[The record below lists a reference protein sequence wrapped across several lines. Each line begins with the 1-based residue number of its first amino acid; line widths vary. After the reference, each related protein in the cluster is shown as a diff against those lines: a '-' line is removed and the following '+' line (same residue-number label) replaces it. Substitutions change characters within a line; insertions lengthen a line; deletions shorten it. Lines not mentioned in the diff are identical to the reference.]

1 MDEKQLKNLQ
11 KLARIALT
19 PEEEKKLLSN
29 LKNIL
34 SHIDQLNEVDTEGV
48 ETCRHV
54 TTGSVAPLRE
64 DEPKR
69 LIEREEFLK
78 NAPDHIGGMI
88 RVPKVIKDEL

>member
-11 KLARIALT
+11 KLARIALS

-34 SHIDQLNEVDTEGV
+34 SHVAQLSEVNTEGV
-48 ETCRHV
+48 EPCRYV
-54 TTGSVAPLRE
+54 TEEVSAPLRN
-64 DEPKR
+64 DESKR
-69 LIEREEFLK
+69 LIERDVFLK
-78 NAPDHIGGMI
+78 NAPDHVGGMI